1 MARRVTK
8 WIVCTVGIAVVAAAG
23 VFLSL
28 QSLDNA
34 DKWSSVGG
42 FLAALITVV
51 VSAAAWALR
60 RDAAEAGAPPR
71 ARRWSAFNWRNG
83 VVINGDNTVNRVE
96 YRTDD

>member
-8 WIVCTVGIAVVAAAG
+8 WIACTAGVAVVAAAG

-34 DKWSSVGG
+34 DKWSSIGG
-42 FLAALITVV
+42 FLTALITVV

-60 RDAAEAGAPPR
+60 RDAANAAPPSR
-71 ARRWSAFNWRNG
+71 ARRWWAFNWRNG

-96 YRTDD
+96 NKND

>member
-8 WIVCTVGIAVVAAAG
+8 WIVCTAGIAVVAAAG

-42 FLAALITVV
+42 FLTALITVV
-51 VSAAAWALR
+51 VSGAAWALR
-60 RDAAEAGAPPR
+60 RDAAATGSGSR
-71 ARRWSAFNWRNG
+71 ARRWWVLNWRNG
-83 VVINGDNTVNRVE
+83 VVITGDNTVNRVE
-96 YRTDD
+96 YRKDD